1 MTEPAI
7 KIQDAKKQFGSHQ
20 VLCGISLTINSGESF
35 ALIGGS
41 GMGKSVAMKCIIGLI
56 KLDFGEIYLNGR
68 NIREK
73 DNIPYERIG
82 MLFQESAL
90 FDSMTVWQ
98 NVAFRLLRGKNKLSP
113 EVAKSVAIEKLERV
127 GLNASAAELFPS
139 ELSGGMKKRVGLA
152 RAIATNPEFLF
163 FDEPTTGLDPIRAAM
178 INRMISGIVQ
188 DSNATA
194 ITITHDMESARI
206 VADRAALLNN
216 GSIVWQGETG
226 EFENSDNPFLHQF
239 VNGLSDGP
247 MSLSV

>member
-7 KIQDAKKQFGSHQ
+7 KIRDAKKKFGSHQ
-20 VLCGISLTINSGESF
+20 VLCGISLTIDSGESF

-56 KLDFGEIYLNGR
+56 QLDFGEILINGR

-73 DNIPYERIG
+73 ENIPYERIG

-113 EVAKSVAIEKLERV
+113 ELAKSVAIEKLERV
-127 GLNASAAELFPS
+127 GLNASAADLFPS

-178 INRMISGIVQ
+178 INRMIGGIVQ

-216 GSIVWQGETG
+216 GSIVWQGRTDD
-226 EFENSDNPFLHQF
+226 FKNSDNPFLHQF